1 MKILLQTNNRKQ
13 SQLEHEFKKLTES
26 GFEVVPFG
34 YIVGKPR
41 TEEGLFGSL
50 PPIIN
55 LTGLEDL
62 KPSDEIITRSC
73 IPLTKL
79 IKCDKL
85 KTNLYQDIPLFN
97 HTIQYNVRDF
107 DVRRIPDSDYFLNK
121 RKGSWDIT
129 AILNIL
135 DLVYEFPVFVK
146 PLNDLKLF
154 SGTLVPAGKTLREI
168 LIEKNELVLIKNF
181 LEEVL
186 ISCYCPEIVQEI
198 RCYVVNRQI
207 ITASCYRFEDRLIFE
222 KRIDEDKPSTR
233 QLRRFVKHIIDD
245 VYHPCDNFTIDV
257 AKLKNNEHKI
267 IEYNC
272 LTTSGLYEANTVSLF
287 KSLRDYYYI

>member
-1 MKILLQTNNRKQ
+1 MKILLQTNNRKM

-26 GFEVVPFG
+26 GFEVIPFG
-34 YIVGKPR
+34 YIIDRPLNQ
-41 TEEGLFGSL
+41 EGLVDSL
-50 PPIIN
+50 PSIIN

-62 KPSDEIITRSC
+62 KPSDEVITRAC
-73 IPLTKL
+73 IPLVKS

-85 KTNLYQDIPLFN
+85 KTNLHQNIPLFN
-97 HTIQYNVRDF
+97 HTIQYNLRDF
-107 DVRRIPDSDYFLNK
+107 DVRVMPDSEYFLNK
-121 RKGSWDIT
+121 RKGSWDIS
-129 AILNIL
+129 AILNVL
-135 DLVYEFPVFVK
+135 DLVYQFPIFVK

-168 LIEKNELVLIKNF
+168 LIQKNEFLNIKNF

-186 ISCYCPEIVQEI
+186 ISSYCPEIIEEI
-198 RCYVVNRQI
+198 RCYVVDRQV
-207 ITASCYRFEDRLIFE
+207 ITTSRYRFEDRLIFE